1 MAQSKA
7 HIKASNKYRDKTY
20 KMIQITCKPEQA
32 DFIRSAAAAEGL
44 SITQYILRRVL
55 PEELQTGQKTSTKTD
70 EKE

>member
-55 PEELQTGQKTSTKTD
+55 PEELQTGQKTDTSTD

>member
-55 PEELQTGQKTSTKTD
+55 PEELQADQKVNPTS
-70 EKE
+70 

>member
-32 DFIRSAAAAEGL
+32 DFIRAAAAAEGL
-44 SITQYILRRVL
+44 SITQFILRRVL
-55 PEELQTGQKTSTKTD
+55 PEELQSDQKVNPTSN
-70 EKE
+70 E

>member
-44 SITQYILRRVL
+44 SITQFILRRVL
-55 PEELQTGQKTSTKTD
+55 PEELQSDKKVNPTSN
-70 EKE
+70 E